1 MGSFKL
7 GKMTMRSLFHKPATV
22 KYPYEKRDLERMFPD
37 LRGHVQCDIDTCIL
51 CGICSRA
58 CPVGAIAVDRKGGT
72 WEIDP
77 YRCVQ
82 CASCVRECPKK
93 CLSMSTECAPATT
106 ELSVTTIHKPA
117 APAKGAAV
125 GGAGA
130 GAAGAASGQGAR
142 PKSKLTPE
150 QEARVAAARARKAA
164 KDAAAVVASAG
175 ASKDDAAAEAPAAK
189 SEVTK

>member
-51 CGICSRA
+51 CGICSRT

-82 CASCVRECPKK
+82 CASCVHECPKK

-106 ELSVTTIHKPA
+106 ELSVTTMHKPA
-117 APAKGAAV
+117 APAKGAGANA
-125 GGAGA
+125 GAGA
-130 GAAGAASGQGAR
+130 GAPGAGTAKGTGAGAGAGTASGQAAR
-142 PKSKLTPE
+142 PKPKLTPE
-150 QEARVAAARARKAA
+150 QEARVAAARAR
-164 KDAAAVVASAG
+164 
-175 ASKDDAAAEAPAAK
+175 
-189 SEVTK
+189 

>member
-51 CGICSRA
+51 CGICSRT

-82 CASCVRECPKK
+82 CASCVHECPKK

-106 ELSVTTIHKPA
+106 ELSVTTMHKPA
-117 APAKGAAV
+117 APAKGAVA
-125 GGAGA
+125 GAGA
-130 GAAGAASGQGAR
+130 GAASGQATR
-142 PKSKLTPE
+142 PKPKLTPE

-164 KDAAAVVASAG
+164 KDAAAAASAGDVAASAG
-175 ASKDDAAAEAPAAK
+175 AGAAETPAVK
-189 SEVTK
+189 SDETR

>member
-51 CGICSRA
+51 CGICSRT

-82 CASCVRECPKK
+82 CASCVHECPKK

-106 ELSVTTIHKPA
+106 ELSVTTMHKPA
-117 APAKGAAV
+117 APAKGA
-125 GGAGA
+125 G
-130 GAAGAASGQGAR
+130 
-142 PKSKLTPE
+142 
-150 QEARVAAARARKAA
+150 
-164 KDAAAVVASAG
+164 ASAG
-175 ASKDDAAAEAPAAK
+175 AGVAEAPAVK
-189 SEVTK
+189 SDETK

>member
-175 ASKDDAAAEAPAAK
+175 VSKDDAAAEAPAAK